1 MIAYNKTGFDD
12 ETRLFNRDIKEA
24 YMDQLNEVEN
34 TLKTILGTFRLTAI
48 AENDY
53 NRDIFE
59 MSKIE
64 FEEVLKVLKC
74 KSLKSLITRFSILD
88 SYITWAYENGYCN
101 VPVTSYFTQDDLE
114 KYVFKV
120 NNFISYDEIINI
132 FVNNERT
139 KALNIQDIAAMLCL
153 HEGIKG
159 TQNQELVNLMKS
171 DIDYKNKTVTVRTK
185 DDDGN
190 IINERIVH
198 VKEITLHYLNQALLE
213 TDYKRVRVRNN
224 KEYELLYPL
233 PYNGYVFRQPVI
245 GGKKRTKDE
254 YESINWT
261 AINSRIKRLA
271 ISVKM
276 PYLTTQSI
284 YQSGMLYKLLEIEE
298 EQGYLNKEDYIRVV
312 TESGQNE
319 KTYFTLKQLYLTRFN
334 TDSVDSIRGRD

>member
-24 YMDQLNEVEN
+24 YMEELNEVEN

-139 KALNIQDIAAMLCL
+139 KALNIQDVAAMLCL
-153 HEGIKG
+153 YEGIKG
-159 TQNQELVNLMKS
+159 TQNQELVNLMKN
-171 DIDYKNKTVTVRTK
+171 DIDYKNKTVTVKTK

-198 VKEITLHYLNQALLE
+198 IKEVTLYYLNQALLE

-233 PYNGYVFRQPVI
+233 PYNGYVLRQPVI

-254 YESINWT
+254 CESINWT

-312 TESGQNE
+312 TEAGQNE
-319 KTYFTLKQLYLTRFN
+319 ETYFTLKQLYLTRFN
-334 TDSVDSIRGRD
+334 TESVDGIRGRD